1 VADDNAKQSHDGEAV
16 TKIFNSHA
24 EVRRRLRAARAYA
37 GLSRTELAER
47 LGISKDTIER
57 IENGRRQFGEFEL
70 PGLLEKFADAT
81 GLPAGFFTEDWRALE
96 EQRLMR
102 ERPLEPQLDSMIGD
116 FVREMRLRL
125 DETLAEKLPG
135 YSPDP
140 TRAAEG
146 TLEGIDIVRER
157 IAREATGDTASEEA
171 EAPEQR

>member
-37 GLSRTELAER
+37 GLSRSEVGER

-57 IENGRRQFGEFEL
+57 IENGKRQFGEFEL
-70 PGLLEKFADAT
+70 SGLLTKFADAT
-81 GLPAGFFTEDWRALE
+81 GLPAGFFTEDWQALE

-102 ERPLEPQLDSMIGD
+102 ELPLEPELDSAIAH

-125 DETLAEKLPG
+125 DETLAEALPG

-140 TRAAEG
+140 TTAAKA
-146 TLEGIDIVRER
+146 TLESMNNVRER
-157 IAREATGDTASEEA
+157 LAREASSDSAS
-171 EAPEQR
+171 QKRS